1 MAIREGDRLPEATF
15 ETMTPE
21 GKKQLT
27 TADVFAGRRVVL
39 FAVPGAFTSTCSNMH
54 LPGYLQEIEALKAR
68 GADAVVCTAVNDA
81 SVMRAW
87 EKQTGAE
94 GKIMFLADGNADFAR
109 KLGLDID
116 LSRSGMGLRS
126 RRYSMIVED
135 GIVRRL
141 NVEEKPGVNVSGVET
156 LLAQL

>member
-15 ETMTPE
+15 EMMTPE
-21 GKKQLT
+21 GKKQMT

-54 LPGYLQEIEALKAR
+54 LPGYLQQIEALKAK

-135 GIVRRL
+135 GVVRRL

-156 LLAQL
+156 MLAQL

>member
-1 MAIREGDRLPEATF
+1 MAIREGDRLPETTF
-15 ETMTPE
+15 EMMTAE

-39 FAVPGAFTSTCSNMH
+39 FAVPGAFTGTCSNVH

-68 GADAVVCTAVNDA
+68 GADAIVCTAVNDA

-135 GIVRRL
+135 GVVSRL

-156 LLAQL
+156 MLAQL

>member
-15 ETMTPE
+15 EMMTPE
-21 GKKQLT
+21 GKKQMT

-54 LPGYLQEIEALKAR
+54 LPGYLQQIEALKAK
-68 GADAVVCTAVNDA
+68 GADAVICTAVNDA

-135 GIVRRL
+135 GVVRRL

-156 LLAQL
+156 MLAQL

>member
-1 MAIREGDRLPEATF
+1 MAIREGDRLPETTF

-54 LPGYLQEIEALKAR
+54 LPGYLQAIEALKTK
-68 GADAVVCTAVNDA
+68 GADVVACTAVNDA

-87 EKQTGAE
+87 EKQTDAE

-135 GIVRRL
+135 GVVRRL
-141 NVEEKPGVNVSGVET
+141 NVEEKPGVNVSGAET
-156 LLAQL
+156 VLAQL

>member
-1 MAIREGDRLPEATF
+1 MAIREGDRLPETTF
-15 ETMTPE
+15 EMMTSE

-39 FAVPGAFTSTCSNMH
+39 FAVPGAFTGTCSNVH

-68 GADAVVCTAVNDA
+68 GADAIVCTAVNDA

-135 GIVRRL
+135 GVVRRL

-156 LLAQL
+156 MLAQL

>member
-1 MAIREGDRLPEATF
+1 MPITEGDRLPDTTF
-15 ETMTPE
+15 EMMTPD
-21 GKKQLT
+21 GKKQVT
-27 TADVFAGRRVVL
+27 TNDVFAGRKVVL
-39 FAVPGAFTSTCSNMH
+39 FAVPGAFTGTCSNFH
-54 LPGYLQEIEALKAR
+54 LPGYLREFDALKAK

-94 GKIMFLADGNADFAR
+94 GKIMFLADGNGEFAK

-126 RRYSMIVED
+126 RRYSMLVDD
-135 GIVRRL
+135 GVVTRL
-141 NVEEKPGVNVSGVET
+141 NVEAKPGVEVSGAET
-156 LLAQL
+156 MLAQL